1 MRFSLRGKILLYTS
15 ALIVLLM
22 ALTLTIVNFQAQ
34 RVVNEQITTS
44 LGEARRRIEVMQNA
58 RVERL
63 TINAQLVASF
73 PTLNGLLATRD
84 PATVRDFLTSYQE
97 SNPQLAE
104 LLVAFEPDGRLI
116 ARTDSP
122 GPAAIEGAAARWT
135 SPSLRAPAAGLL
147 ESATAVYDAVCVP
160 AQSGG
165 TVFGFVMAGARVD
178 SGYAV
183 SLRGSSPGAGN
194 TEIVL
199 AGDRVLGSTIP
210 EANLPWQSRG
220 DWDSVVRGLNQ
231 LQTINVSGESYA
243 ALPFFLGSANSRVLA
258 VVLQSRDVALAPYR
272 RIQWQLLGVGAVM
285 ILFGVTLSS
294 FLSRSLTRL
303 IPRLV
308 EGTER
313 VAAGKFDKPIEGD
326 SGDEIGQLARSF
338 NSMLQ
343 GLREREAIGKFVSQ
357 STIEAI
363 QGNLHGM
370 SAQGQRTTLT
380 VFFSDIRGFTELTEK
395 RAPEE
400 VVKILNYCLSLQAQ
414 IVKKYGGDI
423 DKFVGDCVVAH
434 FYESGT
440 NRSAMDAIQCSIE
453 IEKALEKF
461 NATLADGERVE
472 VGIGL
477 VTGEVVLGSIGSE
490 DRRDF
495 TAVGSNVNLASRLCG
510 MAGAGE
516 ILLAESCYNRV
527 KDEVPAERL
536 APLTVKGFST
546 PIPVYRI
553 TVAAKATA

>member
-1 MRFSLRGKILLYTS
+1 MGLAGVVVAVVYSARFSRS
-15 ALIVLLM
+15 
-22 ALTLTIVNFQAQ
+22 
-34 RVVNEQITTS
+34 IT
-44 LGEARRRIEVMQNA
+44 
-58 RVERL
+58 
-63 TINAQLVASF
+63 
-73 PTLNGLLATRD
+73 
-84 PATVRDFLTSYQE
+84 
-97 SNPQLAE
+97 
-104 LLVAFEPDGRLI
+104 
-116 ARTDSP
+116 
-122 GPAAIEGAAARWT
+122 
-135 SPSLRAPAAGLL
+135 AP
-147 ESATAVYDAVCVP
+147 
-160 AQSGG
+160 
-165 TVFGFVMAGARVD
+165 VD
-178 SGYAV
+178 K
-183 SLRGSSPGAGN
+183 
-194 TEIVL
+194 
-199 AGDRVLGSTIP
+199 
-210 EANLPWQSRG
+210 
-220 DWDSVVRGLNQ
+220 
-231 LQTINVSGESYA
+231 
-243 ALPFFLGSANSRVLA
+243 
-258 VVLQSRDVALAPYR
+258 
-272 RIQWQLLGVGAVM
+272 
-285 ILFGVTLSS
+285 
-294 FLSRSLTRL
+294 
-303 IPRLV
+303 LV
-308 EGTER
+308 EGTQR
-313 VAAGKFDKPIEGD
+313 VSAGDFTVPID
-326 SGDEIGQLARSF
+326 VQTGDEIGHLAQSF

-434 FYESGT
+434 FYESGA

-461 NATLADGERVE
+461 NATLAEGERIE